1 MNLDLIAN
9 IAEIIGVIL
18 VVITLAFLTLQIR
31 QNTQAIRATTM
42 KSAMQSEMEF
52 AAILLNEAGVWE
64 KILTG
69 APVAAGEETRKSIL
83 LFNVFMIDTESR
95 FHQFNAGYLDR
106 QAWEG
111 RWSTMPQIVKLPAFD
126 TWRHSMGGR
135 SRSADFLKLLD
146 EILAEVANDS
156 DA

>member
-69 APVAAGEETRKSIL
+69 APMAAGEETRKSIL
-83 LFNVFMIDTESR
+83 LFNVFMIDTEAR
-95 FHQFNAGYLDR
+95 FHQFKSGYLDS
-106 QAWEG
+106 QGWMG
-111 RWSTMPQIVKLPAFD
+111 RRDSLPHLMKLPIFEI
-126 TWRHSMGGR
+126 WRKSIGGM
-135 SRSADFLKLLD
+135 SRSADFIDLLD
-146 EILAEVANDS
+146 RMFAEEKHGRPE
-156 DA
+156 

>member
-1 MNLDLIAN
+1 MNLDQIAN

-18 VVITLAFLTLQIR
+18 VVITLVFLTMQIR

-42 KSAMQSEMEF
+42 ESAMQSEMGF
-52 AAILLNEAGVWE
+52 AALLLQEAGVWE

-69 APVAAGEETRKSIL
+69 AAVAEGEETRKSIL

-95 FHQFNAGYLDR
+95 FHQFSIGYLDAK
-106 QAWEG
+106 AWEG
-111 RWSTMPQIVKLPAFD
+111 RYGSSLRTFIRLP
-126 TWRHSMGGR
+126 TYELWRASIGGM
-135 SRSADFLKLLD
+135 SRSADFLQLMDDLVS
-146 EILAEVANDS
+146 EER